1 MMRCRWAGVTCPSSR
16 LAGMPSIA
24 ACSSGIGPTTSRR
37 RLWSKAYLHMACV
50 AEACDALR
58 GVGAYCGEEAAAV
71 FWTPKLA
78 RLRVAMQKALD
89 ALPS

>member
-1 MMRCRWAGVTCPSSR
+1 MRCALHDARCMMRCGARCGARCTMRCRWAGVTCPSSR

-37 RLWSKAYLHMACV
+37 KLWSKAYLHMAGV

-58 GVGAYCGEEAAAV
+58 RA
-71 FWTPKLA
+71 
-78 RLRVAMQKALD
+78 
-89 ALPS
+89 